1 MERSVLMRILLQIG
15 PAQRT
20 YGRRYQLVVVSF
32 LSRSPRRT
40 DSTAG
45 PVERKSAVARVLSR
59 WRV

>member
-1 MERSVLMRILLQIG
+1 MRILLQIG